1 MDGTL
6 TCCISVTAGFPR
18 SPLFWL
24 APFQVPSLVS
34 SSCVWCQAGFF
45 RGASD
50 CFCFRM
56 CAGSFLPGR
65 ADRQGAP
72 GPSEALPVWGLACWV
87 RPFPLTDHQPAPT
100 PLWCGW
106 DPRESLG
113 NAWRVFCPAQP
124 DILLAS
130 GMVRAVY
137 RADTHLCPVRFSA
150 CVLGVLCA
158 FPVVR

>member
-34 SSCVWCQAGFF
+34 SSCVWCQSGFF

-113 NAWRVFCPAQP
+113 TLGVFFVLRSLISCSLQAWSELYTGQ
-124 DILLAS
+124 ILTYAPY
-130 GMVRAVY
+130 GFP
-137 RADTHLCPVRFSA
+137 PVCSAFSA
-150 CVLGVLCA
+150 L
-158 FPVVR
+158 FP